1 MLYLRI
7 CLTFI
12 YFQRLNWSSHEQPH
26 LLELQYLVNPLEIY
40 YENFQEVR
48 RNNPALDKVFILWHA
63 SGTTHS
69 QGCHQVYKIIDFE
82 KCINYRK
89 KNTKYLAI
97 YR

>member
-69 QGCHQVYKIIDFE
+69 QGTVVSDTYECEILYWCRGDQ
-82 KCINYRK
+82 
-89 KNTKYLAI
+89 LAL
-97 YR
+97 